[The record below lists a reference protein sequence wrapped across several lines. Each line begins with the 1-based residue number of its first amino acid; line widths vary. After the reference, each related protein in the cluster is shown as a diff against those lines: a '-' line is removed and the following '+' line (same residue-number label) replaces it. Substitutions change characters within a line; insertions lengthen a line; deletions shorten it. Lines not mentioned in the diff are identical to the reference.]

1 MMSKVARAFIC
12 ASVAFASIAFAE
24 VLYSDKVV
32 SLYLNATDTKP
43 EGRLLPTNA
52 FEIIKQDSKKVL
64 VRISGFVN
72 PKAPSVLYTNDSQ
85 RVMVAAFG
93 KNTKLEFKSRVAG
106 SGGKWDKVSIEVWA
120 DKGEFVNDRKP
131 MFAKAKTLY
140 SENCG
145 ICHATHKESEF
156 GANQWQ
162 AVFNSMVNRTAI
174 DQEDRWLVIEYLQKN
189 GKDYY
194 EK

>member
-1 MMSKVARAFIC
+1 MNKVLKTFVC
-12 ASVAFASIAFAE
+12 ASVAFASVAFAE

-32 SLYLNATDTKP
+32 SLYLNAKDTKA

-52 FEIIKQDSKKVL
+52 FEIIKQDSNKVL
-64 VRISGFVN
+64 VRISGYVN
-72 PKAPSVLYTNDSQ
+72 PKAPSVLYANDSQ

-93 KNTKLEFKSRVAG
+93 KNTKLEFKNKVAG

-131 MFAKAKTLY
+131 MFAKAKTMY

-145 ICHATHKESEF
+145 ICHAAHKESEF

-174 DQEDRWLVIEYLQKN
+174 AQEDRWLVIEYLQKN